1 MQCHV
6 VRGHMRKP
14 GTLVRVLFF
23 DYAKTFDL
31 INHEILI
38 NTLAAMT
45 LPT

>member
-1 MQCHV
+1 
-6 VRGHMRKP
+6 MRKP
-14 GTLVRVLFF
+14 GALVRVLFL

-38 NTLAAMT
+38 NTLAAMK